1 MANNLTKSVAVLWL
15 KKKLKG
21 VIITEELLPVILQ
34 ALSGVIGGNATGA
47 AMKKKS
53 LGKVGNSIV
62 GLIGGLLGGLLLNYL
77 NNGSI
82 DISSVVESLANG
94 GAKTSKAL
102 ENIAGGGIGRSVLMA
117 LVGMLNNKRKK

>member
-1 MANNLTKSVAVLWL
+1 MNQKF
-15 KKKLKG
+15 KG
-21 VIITEELLPVILQ
+21 GIITEELLPIVLQ

-62 GLIGGLLGGLLLNYL
+62 GLIGGILGGLLLNYL

-82 DISSVVESLANG
+82 DLSSVVEGLANS
-94 GAKTSKAL
+94 GAEAGNAL
-102 ENIAGGGIGRSVLMA
+102 ENIAGGGIGGSVLMA
-117 LVGMLNNKRKK
+117 VVAMLKNKRKK